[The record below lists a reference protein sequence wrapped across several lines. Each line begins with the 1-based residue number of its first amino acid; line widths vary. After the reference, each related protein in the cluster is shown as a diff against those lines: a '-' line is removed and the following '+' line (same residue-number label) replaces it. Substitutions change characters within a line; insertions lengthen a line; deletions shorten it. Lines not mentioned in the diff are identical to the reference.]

1 MTDINNDENFL
12 KSIQD
17 DIQETDPKYETVLK
31 LFDEKLTNMTSE
43 LSFNQINL
51 FIISHSI
58 DDYTRSRMGF
68 KKNTTISLTDK
79 VLTRMLDLN
88 IVMNRK
94 RVREFITA
102 LHRIDEN
109 KKELAGIIKDRIL

>member
-1 MTDINNDENFL
+1 MSDIKDDESFL
-12 KSIQD
+12 KTIQD

-31 LFDEKLTNMTSE
+31 LFDDSLTNMTSE

-51 FIISHSI
+51 FIVSLSI
-58 DDYTRSRMGF
+58 DDYTRSKMGY

-79 VLTRMLDLN
+79 VLTRMLNLN

-94 RVREFITA
+94 RVKEFITA

-109 KKELAGIIKDRIL
+109 KKELAGVIKDRIL

>member
-1 MTDINNDENFL
+1 MNNIKNDENFL
-12 KSIQD
+12 NSIQD
-17 DIQETDPKYETVLK
+17 DIQETDPKYETISK
-31 LFDEKLTNMTSE
+31 LFDDNLTKMTSE

-51 FIISHSI
+51 FIVSQSI
-58 DDYTRSRMGF
+58 DDYTRNKMGY

-79 VLTRMLDLN
+79 VLTRMLNLN
-88 IVMNRK
+88 IVMGRK

-109 KKELAGIIKDRIL
+109 KKDLGGMIKDRIL

>member
-1 MTDINNDENFL
+1 MSNINDDENFL
-12 KSIQD
+12 KDIQD
-17 DIQETDPKYETVLK
+17 NIQETDPRYETVLK
-31 LFDEKLTNMTSE
+31 LFDDNLTNMTSE

-51 FIISHSI
+51 FIISQSI
-58 DDYTRSRMGF
+58 DDYTRSKMGY

-79 VLTRMLDLN
+79 VLTRMLNLN

-94 RVREFITA
+94 RVKEFITA

-109 KKELAGIIKDRIL
+109 KKELAGVIKDKIL